1 MELDWILPA
10 EADPATKILPLGY
23 APRFTYFRQTDHHG
37 TIAGDASRTSPFGDE
52 PTHYCVMSGKNDP
65 RRVQS
70 ELIDRRLTIIKEK
83 QAQNMTAVK
92 DQEVKIVKATSED
105 RPALE
110 AKLVNLRSHIEHLQG
125 KHEFLRSMLN
135 ELLQRLEEDD
145 PSAVPDLETSEEFYE
160 AHESA
165 KRPEGEAAPM
175 DTAPLADYTSD
186 FNNRFIVHNAQIKWN
201 NSLRNIILRYIHQ
214 NSQRRGFVYYM
225 SRRAVKFILDVLEE
239 RHDENEGDAPRR
251 TKSRSTQFSATS
263 PDADDEA
270 TVQDRIEELLRDG
283 RNYVSVDEPSNETWE
298 TGKADDGPN
307 DDISIDFTPLNTYH
321 FRLIAPQIQLQSEKN
336 PSSAVL
342 VTAKGM
348 QLKVVQI
355 MEKDKIDDDVSG
367 LVQRR
372 FNAAADS
379 VQMFVTSSKTF
390 SNEYLHFYS
399 SNRYGAKAGTYWPPW
414 VPMEI
419 MFQFHSNPYG
429 FHRIVHRTSASLRYD
444 KYNTLRLKQHE
455 GVSSNDHTETES
467 AEEAENRMDHVWL
480 EFPRFRAICDS
491 RQYFALY
498 IIAMD
503 LLLYNEPLEKTRS
516 ERLEKIMLASDFSDL
531 TGAPETVQMLQERI
545 RQLEEIKLHFQV
557 NERYLDRQGW
567 KDRIVLE
574 QDLASCEDEL
584 FFMMKAITTSQQ
596 HIEDRGEQNA
606 TGGYMHMHISAK
618 EIAWHLIRDKG
629 ESQGE
634 SLMEVQLKDASFDR
648 TENYDGSNYNSME
661 LGRINGY
668 NLLGDALYPEI
679 IAPFTDASR
688 GGRPLGSTKMLR
700 VHWLMLEAI
709 AGIPVVDYFEVDLVP
724 LKLQLE
730 REVAKKLFE
739 YIFPGAGGNAF
750 DGGGFSPF
758 MVKNMLPTQEEEDET
773 TDAADSRSALG
784 AETTDIAAEQSAS
797 NGSGPGALEQRLKPT
812 LGLAN
817 QKKAA
822 RQDQKGLG
830 ISNAHSFAIF
840 QHGNK
845 SRTSLSSMRVPP
857 SRQPITPLARSP
869 SERSLARSSLDGDD
883 KPKRAMALSNRGHN
897 NDDKKKKSDKSDA
910 SRDQKAKDD
919 LTQMMNRASNYM
931 TLAYVKIPSMVL
943 CLSYQGQGKRNLED
957 VHDLVFTMPTLEYR
971 NKTWSN
977 LDLAL
982 QLKKDVIRA
991 LITHAGAILGN
1002 KFSHYKPNRLQ
1013 QSRLRELVSKST
1025 FMSPS
1030 SSSTGLVDD
1039 DSETNSLMETVSL
1052 GDSLLSSS
1060 AGRPSRDGR
1069 PHSSRKIPS
1078 GPESM
1083 HHARRFS
1090 EDGGVANGHPTP
1102 RQQDTTHSR
1111 LSPAAAEGSE
1121 SSSASRNRTSSIS
1134 RHLSGF
1140 GDRVRIRQKSGAAS
1154 SSSQHATEPVT
1165 EDPEEVS
1172 RKSKLLLG
1180 GQKLL
1185 GRLRD

>member
-1 MELDWILPA
+1 
-10 EADPATKILPLGY
+10 
-23 APRFTYFRQTDHHG
+23 
-37 TIAGDASRTSPFGDE
+37 
-52 PTHYCVMSGKNDP
+52 MSGKNDP

-70 ELIDRRLTIIKEK
+70 ELIERRLRLLKEK
-83 QAQNMTAVK
+83 QDQNERAVGE
-92 DQEVKIVKATSED
+92 QEVKIVRSTLAE
-105 RPALE
+105 RAALE
-110 AKLVNLRSHIEHLQG
+110 SKLATLRSHTEHLQG
-125 KHEFLRSMLN
+125 KHDFLRSMLL
-135 ELLQRLEEDD
+135 ELLQRLEQDD
-145 PSAVPDLETSEEFYE
+145 PSAVPDLETSEEFFE

-165 KRPEGEAAPM
+165 RRPEG
-175 DTAPLADYTSD
+175 DTVQLDNAPLADYTSD

-239 RHDENEGDAPRR
+239 RKASDGEGTVPKRQ
-251 TKSRSTQFSATS
+251 KSQSTQFSATS
-263 PDADDEA
+263 PDADDDA
-270 TVQDRIEELLRDG
+270 TIQDRIEELLRDG
-283 RNYVSVDEPSNETWE
+283 RDYVSADEPPNETWDS
-298 TGKADDGPN
+298 GKGAEGAH
-307 DDISIDFTPLNTYH
+307 DDISVEFTPLNTYH
-321 FRLIAPQIQLQSEKN
+321 FRLIAPQVQLQSEKN
-336 PSSAVL
+336 PSAAVL

-372 FNAAADS
+372 FSAAADS

-390 SNEYLHFYS
+390 TTEYLHFYS
-399 SNRYGAKAGTYWPPW
+399 ANRYGVKAGTYWPPW

-419 MFQFHSNPYG
+419 MFQFHTNPYG

-444 KYNTLRLKQHE
+444 KYNTLRLKQHD
-455 GVSSNDHTETES
+455 GISSNDHNE
-467 AEEAENRMDHVWL
+467 AENAQEGENRMDHVWL

-498 IIAMD
+498 IIVMD

-545 RQLEEIKLHFQV
+545 RQLEEIKMHFQV
-557 NERYLDRQGW
+557 NERYLDQQGW
-567 KDRIVLE
+567 KDRIAME

-606 TGGYMHMHISAK
+606 TGGFMHLHIAAK

-629 ESQGE
+629 ESKGE

-661 LGRINGY
+661 IGRINGY
-668 NLLGDALYPEI
+668 NLLSDALYPEI
-679 IAPFTDASR
+679 ISPFTDVSK
-688 GGRPLGSTKMLR
+688 GGRHLGGTKMLR

-750 DGGGFSPF
+750 DSGSFSPF

-773 TDAADSRSALG
+773 GDAMDSKPVLG
-784 AETTDIAAEQSAS
+784 VETTEFVAEQKNVSG
-797 NGSGPGALEQRLKPT
+797 NGPGALEQRLKPT
-812 LGLAN
+812 LHLAN
-817 QKKAA
+817 GKKSSKP
-822 RQDQKGLG
+822 DQKGFG
-830 ISNAHSFAIF
+830 SSNASHSLHSFAIF
-840 QHGNK
+840 QHGDK
-845 SRTSLSSMRVPP
+845 SRSSLSSTRSPP
-857 SRQPITPLARSP
+857 VRPPMTPLTRSP
-869 SERSLARSSLDGDD
+869 SDRSLARSSLDGDD
-883 KPKRAMALSNRGHN
+883 KSKRNMLLPHRGNHG
-897 NDDKKKKSDKSDA
+897 DEKKKKADKADE
-910 SRDQKAKDD
+910 QKASDD

-1002 KFSHYKPNRLQ
+1002 KFSHYKPSRLQ
-1013 QSRLRELVSKST
+1013 QSRLRELVNKST
-1025 FMSPS
+1025 FMSPT
-1030 SSSTGLVDD
+1030 SSSTGLVED
-1039 DSETNSLMETVSL
+1039 DSDAYSIRETASL

-1069 PHSSRKIPS
+1069 PASSRMAPS
-1078 GPESM
+1078 IAESSIDT
-1083 HHARRFS
+1083 RRFS
-1090 EDGGVANGHPTP
+1090 EDAVVSNGHGTP
-1102 RQQDTTHSR
+1102 QQQARPQSR
-1111 LSPAAAEGSE
+1111 LSPTAAEGSE
-1121 SSSASRNRTSSIS
+1121 PSTSPRHRAASIQ

-1140 GDRVRIRQKSGAAS
+1140 GDRVRHRQKSGAAS
-1154 SSSQHATEPVT
+1154 GSSQHGAESVI
-1165 EDPEEVS
+1165 EDPEEIS
-1172 RKSKLLLG
+1172 RKSRLLLG